1 MTSAELAQLEENL
14 GVTLPEEYKRIAL
27 DNPFAGLHTADY
39 ELCDDFTAVLGENR
53 YVRDHGFF
61 RQVWPPDWFIIGT
74 DGCGSDYF
82 IMTAPF
88 DGRVYFADQR
98 EKLHTDDVSK
108 CRFHDSFDKFIEAFR
123 EVERGIAD
131 EGRLRDARAAQ
142 RKWWQFWILK
152 T

>member
-39 ELCDDFTAVLGENR
+39 ELCDDFTAILGENR
-53 YVRDHGFF
+53 YARDHGFF

-82 IMTAPF
+82 ITTAPF
-88 DGRVYFADQR
+88 DGKVYFADQK
-98 EKLHTDDVSK
+98 EKLHTEDVSK
-108 CRFHDSFDKFIEAFR
+108 FRFHESFEDYINSLRK
-123 EVERGIAD
+123 VERAIQKVTRQRD
-131 EGRLRDARAAQ
+131 ERLAQ
-142 RKWWQFWILK
+142 RKWWQFWIPK